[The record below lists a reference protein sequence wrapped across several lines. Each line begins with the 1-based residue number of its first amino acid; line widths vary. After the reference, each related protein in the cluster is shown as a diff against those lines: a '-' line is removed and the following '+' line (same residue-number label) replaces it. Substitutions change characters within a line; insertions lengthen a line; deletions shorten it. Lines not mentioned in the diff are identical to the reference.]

1 MAKTATEVEVK
12 RTLTTNHYS
21 TNNAAPALQEQPRR
35 GKWLWIAAP
44 AALLLAGSA
53 TLLVVRRS
61 KQNGGKGNRKR
72 SR

>member
-12 RTLTTNHYS
+12 RTPTTNHYS
-21 TNNAAPALQEQPRR
+21 TTNTAPALQEQPRR

-53 TLLVVRRS
+53 TLLVVRRR
-61 KQNGGKGNRKR
+61 QNGGKRNRKR

>member
-12 RTLTTNHYS
+12 RTTSTNHYP
-21 TNNAAPALQEQPRR
+21 TNNPAPALQEQLRR

-44 AALLLAGSA
+44 ASLLIAGGAALLI
-53 TLLVVRRS
+53 VRRQQS
-61 KQNGGKGNRKR
+61 AGKKNRKR